1 LPISGLFNHMG
12 RGVLLGHD
20 VLVGRSALLGHGM
33 LFVRARHAV
42 PYTFCVTRSVPS
54 PAARPKL
61 TTAS

>member
-1 LPISGLFNHMG
+1 MLPISGLFNHMG

-42 PYTFCVTRSVPS
+42 PFCGRSHALCLLQS
-54 PAARPKL
+54 RAL
-61 TTAS
+61 N